1 MRATRPDAGEVAVA
15 LILLGIGVYV
25 IVEGLTYGL
34 GTIVRIGPA
43 FFPVALGA
51 LLLVL
56 AVALVIEALRGRGRT
71 VLPPFAPFILV
82 MAGLGAWGLL
92 VEPFGLVPATFALV
106 ILAAL
111 AHPPARPL
119 RVLGIA
125 TALSAFGWLVFVRGL
140 AIPLAAFGG

>member
-1 MRATRPDAGEVAVA
+1 MRAMRPDAGEVAVA
-15 LILLGIGVYV
+15 LILVGIGIFV

-34 GTIVRIGPA
+34 GTVVRVGPA
-43 FFPVALGA
+43 VFPVALGA

-56 AVALVIEALRGRGRT
+56 AIGLAIEALRGSSRT
-71 VLPPFAPFILV
+71 VLPPFAPFIFV
-82 MAGLGAWGLL
+82 MAGLGAWGVL

-119 RVLGIA
+119 RILGIA
-125 TALSAFGWLVFVRGL
+125 TVLSAFGWLLFVRGL
-140 AIPLAAFGG
+140 SIPLNAFGG